1 MSCKDAQGC
10 CTLTPMS
17 ELTAG
22 GRPDLEW
29 DMQDRLKKAMRV
41 AGFSTSQLAEQLGV
55 HRNTV
60 TNCLS
65 GRSLPDRRT
74 LIAWAF
80 ATGVPVEWLETG
92 QETTGDTPGGP
103 PRGRVTRRE
112 PFARIAA

>member
-1 MSCKDAQGC
+1 
-10 CTLTPMS
+10 MS

-22 GRPDLEW
+22 GRPNLEW
-29 DMQDRLKKAMRV
+29 DLQDRLKKAARV
-41 AGFSTSQLAEQLGV
+41 AGLSSSDLADALGV

-60 TNCLS
+60 ANLLG

-92 QETTGDTPGGP
+92 QESGDAPGGP
-103 PRGRVTRRE
+103 PRGGVTRRE
-112 PFARIAA
+112 PFTQIAA

>member
-1 MSCKDAQGC
+1 
-10 CTLTPMS
+10 MS

-29 DMQDRLKKAMRV
+29 DLQDRLKKAARV
-41 AGFSTSQLAEQLGV
+41 AGLSRSELADALGV

-60 TNCLS
+60 ANLLG
-65 GRSLPDRRT
+65 GRSFPDRRT

-92 QETTGDTPGGP
+92 QETGGDAPGGP
-103 PRGRVTRRE
+103 PRGGVTRRE
-112 PFARIAA
+112 TFTPIAA